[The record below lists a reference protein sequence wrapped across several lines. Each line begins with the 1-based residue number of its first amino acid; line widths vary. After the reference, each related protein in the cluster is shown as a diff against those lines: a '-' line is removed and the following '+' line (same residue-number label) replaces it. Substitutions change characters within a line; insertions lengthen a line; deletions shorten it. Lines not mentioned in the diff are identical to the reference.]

1 MSVINVQ
8 FGTPSPRL
16 QKLRELLSEKFP
28 AAPVKTASAL
38 QVGWEPLDQT
48 GGLRRGA
55 VTELTG
61 SVASGGLFVELM
73 MGVLQREKCFAALV
87 DAARGFDPRDCAP
100 GGLQRLLW
108 VMCSDVKQSVQVTD
122 LLLRD
127 ANLPLVLLDLQMA
140 APRQLRSIPSSTWHR
155 FRRLVEPTATALVI
169 LSRRPMVEAAQ
180 VRIATESSWTLAAMR
195 QRRSTL
201 VARLDGRVFER
212 RHFSEL
218 PELQRQLA

>member
-8 FGTPSPRL
+8 FGNPSPRV
-16 QKLRELLSEKFP
+16 QQLRELLSEKFP
-28 AAPVKTASAL
+28 AAAVKNAGAL
-38 QVGWEPLDQT
+38 QVGWEPLDQA

-61 SVASGGLFVELM
+61 PVASGGLFIELM
-73 MGVLQREKCFAALV
+73 LGLLQREKYFAALV
-87 DAARGFDPRDCAP
+87 DATRGFDPRDCSP

-127 ANLPLVLLDLQMA
+127 ANLPVVLLDLQMA
-140 APRQLRSIPSSTWHR
+140 APRQLRGIPSSTWHR
-155 FRRLVEPTATALVI
+155 FRRLAEPTTTALVI
-169 LSRRPMVEAAQ
+169 LTRRPMVEAAQ
-180 VRIATESSWTLAAMR
+180 VRIATGSSWTLEAMR
-195 QRRSTL
+195 QRRSAL
-201 VARLDGRVFER
+201 VSRLGGRVFDR

-218 PELQRQLA
+218 PDLQQQLA